1 MMPPTNET
9 GEYPR
14 GWSQSSTCRATED
27 EGRNAGRAY
36 GLAESASQS
45 LAFMLRGQAK
55 RRFGSDNGDG
65 STTLDALAQGFA
77 RDRLEVLG
85 DRLLDSADWGA
96 WLAGVEPPPPAPGP
110 PEYACELDFELELSN
125 PSIDTE
131 MIFEIPPGQKTVVR
145 LRLQKWYQPE
155 LGKVLFEEGLRL
167 ERQHQMP
174 VMIAVIL
181 MWPSSDGPDVTG
193 SYEGIL
199 PNGRRK
205 TLHYQVRRAWEMEPE
220 EALNS
225 PGTVMLAPLCRG
237 ARERLPEI
245 LQSIDAILSR
255 SSLTDSVRGLLW
267 PMTYWSMGIICTVDE
282 TIAYMGDRMQF
293 VRSAPCFLSALGS
306 AFQDGHSQA
315 LRDGPI
321 LAARALVTRQASRRF
336 GEEIAA
342 GLVAKADTFEA
353 LSALGERIAAD
364 PSFVPGRD

>member
-45 LAFMLRGQAK
+45 LAFMLRSQAK
-55 RRFGSDNGDG
+55 RRFGTDDQDG
-65 STTLDALAQGFA
+65 FTTLDALAQGFA
-77 RDRLEVLG
+77 RDRLELLG

-110 PEYACELDFELELSN
+110 PDYARELDFDLEVSG
-125 PSIDTE
+125 PSINTE
-131 MIFEIPPGQKTVVR
+131 MIVEMLPGMKTVIQI
-145 LRLQKWYQPE
+145 RLQKWYQPD
-155 LGKVLFEEGLRL
+155 LGQVLFEESLQL
-167 ERQHQMP
+167 ERRHQMP

-193 SYEGIL
+193 TYEGTL
-199 PNGRRK
+199 PDGRRK
-205 TLHYQVRRAWEMEPE
+205 TLRYQVRRAWEMQPE

-225 PGTVMLAPLCRG
+225 PGTVMLAPLARG
-237 ARERLPEI
+237 ARDRLPEI
-245 LQSIDAILSR
+245 IKAIDALLSR
-255 SSLTDSVRGLLW
+255 PTMKEANRSLIWS
-267 PMTYWSMGIICTVDE
+267 MTYWTMGIVCSVDE
-282 TIAYMGDRMQF
+282 AQGYMGERMGF
-293 VRSAPCFLSALGS
+293 IRSAPCFLSALGS

-321 LAARALVTRQASRRF
+321 LAARALVTRQAARRF
-336 GEEIAA
+336 GDEIAA
-342 GLVAKADTFEA
+342 GLVAKADTFES